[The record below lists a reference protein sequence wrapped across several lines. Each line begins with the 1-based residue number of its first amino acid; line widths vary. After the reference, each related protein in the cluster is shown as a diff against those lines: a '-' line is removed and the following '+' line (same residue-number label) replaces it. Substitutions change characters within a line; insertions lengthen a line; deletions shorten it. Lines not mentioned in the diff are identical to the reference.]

1 MGVDFG
7 DLDRDGHDDIVVVDM
22 LAREPRKRM
31 TQLVRDRPTLL
42 ESEQIDMRPQ
52 YNRNTLFFGRADGSF
67 VEAAFMAG
75 VAATDWTWS
84 PIFMDVDLDGY
95 EDLLVTNG
103 FEFDVMDQ
111 DSQDEIKNSR
121 RRFTDA
127 QLKRSMQF
135 RPRFRTR
142 NAAFRNRGDGMFE
155 PASQQWGF
163 DHEGVS
169 FGMAQGDLDND
180 GDLDLVVNNLNE
192 EVSLYR
198 NDATASRVVV
208 RLKGLATNT
217 EGVGARIK
225 LVGGSMAQSQEMI
238 CGGRYLSGD
247 QAIRVFAADPDSKT
261 PMRLEVRWRNGSQ
274 STVTGVLTNRIY
286 EISQSASTGRVEVA
300 SVSRP
305 EPMFAD
311 VSSLI
316 SHTHSEEM
324 FDDWGRQPT
333 LPRRLSRLGPGVSWY
348 DLDGDGWE
356 DLIVTAGRGGRLA
369 AYHNE
374 QGRSFRKL
382 EGAPVAPGGQGAV
395 LGWSDGQ
402 GNSSLLVT
410 TANYEMNPERES
422 EITAYS
428 PANLATP
435 QRLPAGLAS
444 PGPLAA
450 ADIDGDGD
458 LDLFVG
464 GRFRPGR
471 YPEPV
476 SSTIWLNEGGKLVA
490 SRSLSEPF
498 KSIGMVSG
506 ATFADLDGDGAADLA
521 LATEWG
527 PVRVF
532 LNRQG
537 HFEEMTAQWGL
548 AGLTGWWTSVVAGD
562 FDGDGRMDLACGN
575 WGRNTVYE
583 LYRPTTFRL
592 FYGDWNNDGVVRMI
606 ESWRSGTNWFPVHDR
621 TWLAHG
627 FPELSVQF
635 PTHQAFGVA
644 TVRDILG
651 PVYDKSFFLESSE
664 LSSMVFLNRGGRFE
678 AVTLPKEAQLA
689 PVFSMNVGDVDGDG
703 IEDLFLSQN
712 FFGTACDISRD
723 DAGRGLWLK
732 GKGDGTFTAMD
743 ASVTGIQVLGEQ
755 RGAALADF
763 NHDGRVDLA
772 VSQNNAATKLYVN
785 RTAKQGLRVG
795 LDGPSANPN
804 GVGSQIRVLY
814 AGDRKGPCRTVQSG
828 SGYWSQDAAT
838 QVLGLNEAPV
848 ALWIRWPGGKE
859 QVVSIKDQEWEC
871 RIKFEK

>member
-1 MGVDFG
+1 
-7 DLDRDGHDDIVVVDM
+7 
-22 LAREPRKRM
+22 
-31 TQLVRDRPTLL
+31 
-42 ESEQIDMRPQ
+42 
-52 YNRNTLFFGRADGSF
+52 
-67 VEAAFMAG
+67 
-75 VAATDWTWS
+75 
-84 PIFMDVDLDGY
+84 
-95 EDLLVTNG
+95 
-103 FEFDVMDQ
+103 
-111 DSQDEIKNSR
+111 
-121 RRFTDA
+121 
-127 QLKRSMQF
+127 
-135 RPRFRTR
+135 
-142 NAAFRNRGDGMFE
+142 
-155 PASQQWGF
+155 
-163 DHEGVS
+163 
-169 FGMAQGDLDND
+169 
-180 GDLDLVVNNLNE
+180 
-192 EVSLYR
+192 
-198 NDATASRVVV
+198 
-208 RLKGLATNT
+208 
-217 EGVGARIK
+217 
-225 LVGGSMAQSQEMI
+225 
-238 CGGRYLSGD
+238 
-247 QAIRVFAADPDSKT
+247 
-261 PMRLEVRWRNGSQ
+261 
-274 STVTGVLTNRIY
+274 
-286 EISQSASTGRVEVA
+286 
-300 SVSRP
+300 
-305 EPMFAD
+305 
-311 VSSLI
+311 
-316 SHTHSEEM
+316 
-324 FDDWGRQPT
+324 
-333 LPRRLSRLGPGVSWY
+333 
-348 DLDGDGWE
+348 
-356 DLIVTAGRGGRLA
+356 
-369 AYHNE
+369 
-374 QGRSFRKL
+374 
-382 EGAPVAPGGQGAV
+382 
-395 LGWSDGQ
+395 
-402 GNSSLLVT
+402 
-410 TANYEMNPERES
+410 
-422 EITAYS
+422 
-428 PANLATP
+428 
-435 QRLPAGLAS
+435 
-444 PGPLAA
+444 
-450 ADIDGDGD
+450 
-458 LDLFVG
+458 
-464 GRFRPGR
+464 
-471 YPEPV
+471 
-476 SSTIWLNEGGKLVA
+476 
-490 SRSLSEPF
+490 
-498 KSIGMVSG
+498 MVSG

-644 TVRDILG
+644 TVREILG
-651 PVYDKSFFLESSE
+651 PVYDKSFFLEASE

-743 ASVTGIQVLGEQ
+743 ASVTGIRVMGEQ

-785 RTAKQGLRVG
+785 RTAKQGLRVV

-804 GVGSQIRVLY
+804 GVGSQLRVLY

-859 QVVSIKDQEWEC
+859 QVVSIKDEEWER